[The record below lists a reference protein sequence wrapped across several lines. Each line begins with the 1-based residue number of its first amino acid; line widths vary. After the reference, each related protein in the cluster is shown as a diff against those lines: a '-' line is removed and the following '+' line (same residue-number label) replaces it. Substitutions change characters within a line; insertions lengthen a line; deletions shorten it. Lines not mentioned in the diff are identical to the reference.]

1 MNMRKI
7 SYPAVG
13 DELYTTVLENGLT
26 VCVVPRRGFR
36 RRQATFAVNYGGAA
50 RSFTLAGKRIDTPAG
65 CAHFLEHKMFDMPDG
80 SAMDIF
86 TQRGADAN
94 AYTSADLTAYFFEC
108 DQDFDANLELL
119 LKFVTTPYF
128 TAESVERERGIIGQ
142 EIRMTEDDPSFVL
155 YTSTMGALFD
165 HHPVRESVA
174 GTVDSI
180 ASITPEL
187 LYDCHRAFYV
197 PSNMVLTV
205 CGDVDPDEIARMAEE
220 FTPDAA
226 GEAAQPDYGEVES
239 LEPVS
244 ARVERTMD
252 ISEPLF
258 TVAAK
263 ISTDL
268 PQTGEAVELL
278 TAGELA
284 VRCLFGPGSDF
295 YTSLYAEGLLRG
307 NFYRDVSPIAGTMI
321 FECGGASAKPQTV
334 FERMCSAMETAAR
347 RGFDAAEFERARRAA
362 YGATLRSLDDADGLC
377 SELAHARFDGCG
389 VYESF
394 EALEKA
400 TPDAAVQ
407 FVREY
412 LRPERMVLTTVL
424 PK

>member
-180 ASITPEL
+180 AEITPEL

-394 EALEKA
+394 KALEKA

>member
-1 MNMRKI
+1 MKKL

-86 TQRGADAN
+86 TQRGAEAN
-94 AYTSADLTAYFFEC
+94 AYTSADLTAYYFEC
-108 DQDFDANLELL
+108 DQDFHANLELL

-128 TAESVERERGIIGQ
+128 TDESVERERGIIGQ

-165 HHPVRESVA
+165 HHPVRDSVA
-174 GTVDSI
+174 GTVDTI
-180 ASITPEL
+180 AEITPEV

-197 PSNMVLTV
+197 PGNMVLTV
-205 CGDVDPDEIARMAEE
+205 CGDVDPDEIARMASE
-220 FTPDAA
+220 FTPSDAR
-226 GEAAQPDYGEVES
+226 EAPRPDYGEVES

-244 ARVERTMD
+244 TRVERTMD

-268 PQTGEAVELL
+268 PQSGEAVELL

-321 FECGGASAKPQTV
+321 FECGGSSANPELV
-334 FERMCSAMETAAR
+334 YERMCSAMEEAAKS
-347 RGFDAAEFERARRAA
+347 GFGAEEFERARRAA

-394 EALEKA
+394 AALEKA
-400 TPDAAVQ
+400 TPDAAVR

-412 LRPERMVLTTVL
+412 LRPERMVLTTVR